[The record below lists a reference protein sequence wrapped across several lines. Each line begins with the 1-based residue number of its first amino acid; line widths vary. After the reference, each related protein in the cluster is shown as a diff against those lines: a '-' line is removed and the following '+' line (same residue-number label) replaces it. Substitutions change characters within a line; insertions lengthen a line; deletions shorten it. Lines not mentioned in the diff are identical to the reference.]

1 MNKNILQLY
10 HKLVQV
16 IIFVDTYH
24 LITKGL

>member
-1 MNKNILQLY
+1 MNKNNLQLY

-16 IIFVDTYH
+16 IIFVDTYN